1 MMSLG
6 YGLRMHDWHFS
17 RTNNIFVLSV
27 CIESDQSDYYS
38 YLWPT
43 LKMDEGLKKRER
55 ISEVKVKMT
64 IPIMS

>member
-27 CIESDQSDYYS
+27 CIESDYYS

-55 ISEVKVKMT
+55 ISEVKAKIT